1 MQHDMHYGL
10 TAVCY
15 LPVRLLRAYVTGAQ
29 PYRPSG
35 LKEAEMKRILVFIS
49 LILFAFSTAAA
60 AAAAAAEVK
69 PGAPAAQASPQ
80 APMDKYRQ
88 AKASLEQAYQ
98 TKANVYAKDVLEEA
112 GRTITKALEAIEGRN
127 EAAARQ
133 ALDKAA
139 LQIELAA
146 AKTRERET
154 AEKTAVTRAKADKLS
169 QRLADILAGKGD
181 GK

>member
-1 MQHDMHYGL
+1 
-10 TAVCY
+10 
-15 LPVRLLRAYVTGAQ
+15 
-29 PYRPSG
+29 
-35 LKEAEMKRILVFIS
+35 MKRILVFIS
-49 LILFAFSTAAA
+49 LILFAFSTAAIA
-60 AAAAAAEVK
+60 ADVK
-69 PGAPAAQASPQ
+69 AGAPAAQSSPQ
-80 APMDKYRQ
+80 SSMDKYRQ

-98 TKANVYAKDVLEEA
+98 TKANVYARDVLEDA
-112 GRTITKALEAIEGRN
+112 GRTLTKALEAIEGRN
-127 EAAARQ
+127 EAAARE

-181 GK
+181 SK